1 MTPSN
6 DPKMET
12 EFLDAE
18 DFVDPQII
26 LADERYEVIGQILCE
41 AYEPG
46 QGKWILSDMLDRVLL
61 HRFLGLPI
69 FLVTMWAM
77 FHFTF
82 EISLVF
88 MEMITQFF
96 AWIGTYTLQIP
107 NPLLASLLTNGILGG
122 VGFILT
128 FIPPI
133 FFLYLAISILEDTG
147 YLSRAAFVMDRF
159 MMKMGLHGRSFIP
172 LLLGFGC
179 SVAAVMAT
187 RTVDGESNRL
197 TTILVS
203 PLMSCAG
210 RLPIYI
216 LIAGVFFPNNAGT
229 VVFLMYMLGIVMAV
243 IVTIIFKKTI
253 LREESSSMIMEL
265 SQYQIPTAHGSFR
278 HMWDRGLLF
287 VRTAGTYLL
296 AGSIIMWILS
306 SFGPAGLVVSVEESF
321 AAILGQLFEPIF
333 LPLGFSWQIVTGLIF
348 GFLAKE
354 AVIQSLSIIYAVGGV
369 GGINALET
377 ALIGSMTPLTAV
389 ALMVFVLLYIPCLAT
404 VGAIKK
410 ETGSWKWTGFSVVYQ
425 LVLAYIVALLV
436 VFIGGVFFV

>member
-1 MTPSN
+1 MTSQKDPS
-6 DPKMET
+6 MESKNL
-12 EFLDAE
+12 ELDE
-18 DFVDPQII
+18 SVDPQII

-46 QGKWILSDMLDRVLL
+46 QGKWVLSDMLDQVLL
-61 HRFLGLPI
+61 HRYLGVPI

-82 EISLVF
+82 EISRVF

-96 AWIGTYTLQIP
+96 AWVGTYTSQIP
-107 NPLLASLLTNGILGG
+107 DPLIASLFTDGILGG

-128 FIPPI
+128 FVPPI
-133 FFLYLAISILEDTG
+133 FFLYLAISVLEDTG

-179 SVAAVMAT
+179 SVAAVMAA
-187 RTVDGESNRL
+187 RTVDGDSNRL

-216 LIAGVFFPNNAGT
+216 LIGGVFFPSIAGT
-229 VVFLMYMLGIVMAV
+229 VVFLMYMLGIVMAI
-243 IVTIIFKKTI
+243 IVAIVFKKTI
-253 LREESSSMIMEL
+253 LREESSSMLMEL

-278 HMWDRGLLF
+278 HMWDRGILF

-296 AGSIIMWILS
+296 VGSIMMWFLS
-306 SFGPAGLVVSVEESF
+306 SFGPTGVGVSVDESF
-321 AAILGQLFEPIF
+321 AAILGQLIQPIF
-333 LPLGFSWQIVTGLIF
+333 APLGFSWQIVMGLIF

-354 AVIQSLSIIYAVGGV
+354 AVIQSLAVVYAVGGV
-369 GGINALET
+369 ALET
-377 ALIGSMTPLTAV
+377 ALLSSISPLTAV
-389 ALMVFVLLYIPCLAT
+389 AFMVFVLLYIPCLAT
-404 VGAIKK
+404 VGAIRK
-410 ETGSWKWTGFSVVYQ
+410 ETGSWKWTGFSIVYQ
-425 LVLAYIVALLV
+425 LVLAYIVAAMV
-436 VFIGGVFFV
+436 VVIGGVLIV

>member
-1 MTPSN
+1 M
-6 DPKMET
+6 
-12 EFLDAE
+12 
-18 DFVDPQII
+18 
-26 LADERYEVIGQILCE
+26 
-41 AYEPG
+41 
-46 QGKWILSDMLDRVLL
+46 LSDMLDRVLL
-61 HRFLGLPI
+61 HRYLGLPI
-69 FLVTMWAM
+69 FLVIMWSM

-96 AWIGTYTLQIP
+96 LWLGTYTSQIP
-107 NPLLASLLTNGILGG
+107 NALIASLLTDGILGG

-133 FFLYLAISILEDTG
+133 FFLYLAISVLEDTG

-179 SVAAVMAT
+179 SVAAVMAS
-187 RTVDGESNRL
+187 RTVDGDSNRL

-216 LIAGVFFPNNAGT
+216 LIAGVFFPTIAGT
-229 VVFLMYMLGIVMAV
+229 IVFLMYMLGIVMAIIVAIVLKKV
-243 IVTIIFKKTI
+243 IF
-253 LREESSSMIMEL
+253 REESSSMLMEL
-265 SQYQIPTAHGSFR
+265 SQYQVPTAHGSFR
-278 HMWDRGLLF
+278 HMWDRGLMF
-287 VRTAGTYLL
+287 VKTAGTYLL

-306 SFGPAGLVVSVEESF
+306 SFGPSGIGVPIDASF
-321 AAILGQLFEPIF
+321 ASMLGRFFEPIF
-333 LPLGFSWQIVTGLIF
+333 QPFGFSWQVVTGLIF

-354 AVIQSLSIIYAVGGV
+354 AVIQSLSIVYSVGGV
-369 GGINALET
+369 PLQSALL
-377 ALIGSMTPLTAV
+377 ASITPLTAV

-404 VGAIKK
+404 VGAIRK
-410 ETGSWKWTGFSVVYQ
+410 ETGSWKWTGFSIVYQ
-425 LVLAYIVALLV
+425 LVLAYMVTSLV
-436 VFIGGVFFV
+436 VIIGGLFVV

>member
-1 MTPSN
+1 MTP
-6 DPKMET
+6 DDEQDT
-12 EFLDAE
+12 ELDFE
-18 DFVDPQII
+18 SIDPQIL
-26 LADERYEVIGQILCE
+26 LADERYEVIGNILCE
-41 AYEPG
+41 VYEPG

-61 HRFLGLPI
+61 HRYLGLPV
-69 FLVTMWAM
+69 FLVVMWAM

-96 AWIGTYTLQIP
+96 AWLGTYTAQFP
-107 NPLLASLLTNGILGG
+107 NPLVASLLTNGILGG

-128 FIPPI
+128 FVPPI

-187 RTVDGESNRL
+187 RTVDGKSNRL

-216 LIAGVFFPNNAGT
+216 LIAGVFFPTIAGT
-229 VVFLMYMLGIVMAV
+229 VVFFMYMLGIVMA
-243 IVTIIFKKTI
+243 ITMAIIFKKTI

-278 HMWDRGLLF
+278 HMWDRGIQF
-287 VRTAGTYLL
+287 VKTAGTYLL
-296 AGSIIMWILS
+296 AGSIIMWALS
-306 SFGPAGLVVSVEESF
+306 SFGPAGVSVPVDESF
-321 AAILGQLFEPIF
+321 AAILGHFFEPVF
-333 LPLGFSWQIVTGLIF
+333 LPLGFSWQVVTGLIF

-354 AVIQSLSIIYAVGGV
+354 AVIQSLAIVYAVGGV
-369 GGINALET
+369 ALET
-377 ALIGSMTPLTAV
+377 ALISSITPLTAV
-389 ALMVFVLLYIPCLAT
+389 ALMVFVLLYVPCLAT
-404 VGAIKK
+404 VGAIKR
-410 ETGSWKWTGFSVVYQ
+410 ETGSLKWTGFSIVYQ
-425 LVLAYIVALLV
+425 LILAYIVAILV
-436 VFIGGVFFV
+436 IIIGGAFFV

>member
-6 DPKMET
+6 DPNLETEVMET
-12 EFLDAE
+12 EE
-18 DFVDPQII
+18 SIDPQII
-26 LADERYEVIGQILCE
+26 LADERYEIIGQILCE

-61 HRFLGLPI
+61 HRYLGLPI
-69 FLVTMWAM
+69 FLVIMWAM

-96 AWIGTYTLQIP
+96 TWLGTYTSLIP

-159 MMKMGLHGRSFIP
+159 MMKMGLHGKSFIP

-216 LIAGVFFPNNAGT
+216 LIAGVFFPANAGT
-229 VVFLMYMLGIVMAV
+229 VVFLMYMLGIVMAI
-243 IVTIIFKKTI
+243 IVAIIFKKTI
-253 LREESSSMIMEL
+253 LREESSSMLMEL
-265 SQYQIPTAHGSFR
+265 SQYQIPTVHGSFR
-278 HMWDRGLLF
+278 HMWDRGILF
-287 VRTAGTYLL
+287 VKTAGTYLL
-296 AGSIIMWILS
+296 AGGIIMWVLS
-306 SFGPAGLVVSVEESF
+306 SFGPAGLGVPVNESF
-321 AAILGQLFEPIF
+321 AAIIGQLFVPF
-333 LPLGFSWQIVTGLIF
+333 FAPLGFSWQVVTGLLF

-354 AVIQSLSIIYAVGGV
+354 AVIQSLAIVYAVGGV
-369 GGINALET
+369 ALET

-389 ALMVFVLLYIPCLAT
+389 AFLVFVLLYIPCLAT
-404 VGAIKK
+404 VAAIKK
-410 ETGSWKWTGFSVVYQ
+410 ETGSWKWTGFSVAYQ

-436 VFIGGVFFV
+436 IIIGGAFFV

>member
-1 MTPSN
+1 MIPN
-6 DPKMET
+6 GEQ
-12 EFLDAE
+12 DAE
-18 DFVDPQII
+18 LDFESIDPQIL
-26 LADERYEVIGQILCE
+26 LADERYEVIGNILRE
-41 AYEPG
+41 VYEPG
-46 QGKWILSDMLDRVLL
+46 QGKWILSDMFDRVLL
-61 HRFLGLPI
+61 HRYLGLPV
-69 FLVTMWAM
+69 FLVVMWAM

-96 AWIGTYTLQIP
+96 AWLGTYTSQIP
-107 NPLLASLLTNGILGG
+107 NPLVASLLTNGILGG

-128 FIPPI
+128 FVPPI

-187 RTVDGESNRL
+187 RTVDGRSNRL

-216 LIAGVFFPNNAGT
+216 LIAGVFFPTIAGT
-229 VVFLMYMLGIVMAV
+229 VVFFMYMLGIVMA
-243 IVTIIFKKTI
+243 ISMAIIFKKTI

-278 HMWDRGLLF
+278 HMWDRGIQF
-287 VRTAGTYLL
+287 VKTAGTYLL
-296 AGSIIMWILS
+296 AGSIIMWALS
-306 SFGPAGLVVSVEESF
+306 SFGPAGVSIPVDESF
-321 AAILGQLFEPIF
+321 AAILGRIFEPVF
-333 LPLGFSWQIVTGLIF
+333 LPLGFSWQVVTGLIF

-354 AVIQSLSIIYAVGGV
+354 AVIQSLAIVYAVGGV
-369 GGINALET
+369 ALET
-377 ALIGSMTPLTAV
+377 ALISSITPLTAV
-389 ALMVFVLLYIPCLAT
+389 ALMVFVLLYVPCLAT
-404 VGAIKK
+404 VGAIKR
-410 ETGSWKWTGFSVVYQ
+410 ETGSWKWTGFSIVYQ
-425 LVLAYIVALLV
+425 LVLAYIVAFLV
-436 VFIGGVFFV
+436 IIIGGAFFV

>member
-1 MTPSN
+1 MTP
-6 DPKMET
+6 DREQKGEA
-12 EFLDAE
+12 EFE
-18 DFVDPQII
+18 SIDPQIL
-26 LADERYEVIGQILCE
+26 LADERYEVIGNMLCE
-41 AYEPG
+41 VYEPG

-61 HRFLGLPI
+61 HRYLGLPV
-69 FLVTMWAM
+69 FLVVMWAM

-96 AWIGTYTLQIP
+96 AWLGTYTSLIP
-107 NPLLASLLTNGILGG
+107 NPLVASLLTNGILGG

-147 YLSRAAFVMDRF
+147 YLARAAVVMDRF
-159 MMKMGLHGRSFIP
+159 MMRMGLHGRSFIP

-179 SVAAVMAT
+179 SVAAVMAA

-197 TTILVS
+197 TTVLVS

-216 LIAGVFFPNNAGT
+216 LIAGVFFP
-229 VVFLMYMLGIVMAV
+229 
-243 IVTIIFKKTI
+243 TIA
-253 LREESSSMIMEL
+253 L

-287 VRTAGTYLL
+287 VKTAGTYLL
-296 AGSIIMWILS
+296 AGSIIMWMLS
-306 SFGPAGLVVSVEESF
+306 SFGPAGVGVPVDESF
-321 AAILGQLFEPIF
+321 AAILGRIFEPVF
-333 LPLGFSWQIVTGLIF
+333 HPLGFNWQVVTGLIF

-354 AVIQSLSIIYAVGGV
+354 AVIQSLAVVYAVGGV
-369 GGINALET
+369 ALET
-377 ALIGSMTPLTAV
+377 ALVASMTPLVAV
-389 ALMVFVLLYIPCLAT
+389 ALMVFVLLYVPCLAT
-404 VGAIKK
+404 VGAIKR
-410 ETGSWKWTGFSVVYQ
+410 ETGSWKWTGFSIAYQ
-425 LVLAYIVALLV
+425 LVLAYIVAFLV
-436 VFIGGVFFV
+436 IIIGGAFFV

>member
-1 MTPSN
+1 MSP
-6 DPKMET
+6 DGDQET
-12 EFLDAE
+12 ETFQE
-18 DFVDPQII
+18 SIDPQII
-26 LADERYEVIGQILCE
+26 LADERYEVIGNILCE
-41 AYEPG
+41 TYEQG
-46 QGKWILSDMLDRVLL
+46 EGKWILSDMLDRVLL
-61 HRFLGLPI
+61 HRYLGLPI
-69 FLVTMWAM
+69 FIVVMWAM

-96 AWIGTYTLQIP
+96 AWLGTYTSMIP
-107 NPLLASLLTNGILGG
+107 NPLVASLLTDGILGG

-179 SVAAVMAT
+179 SVAAVMAS
-187 RTVDGESNRL
+187 RTVDGRSNRL

-216 LIAGVFFPNNAGT
+216 LIAGVFFPTIAGT
-229 VVFLMYMLGIVMAV
+229 VVFLMYMLGIVMAI
-243 IVTIIFKKTI
+243 IVAIIFKKTI
-253 LREESSSMIMEL
+253 LREESSSMLMEL
-265 SQYQIPTAHGSFR
+265 TQYQIPTAHGSFR
-278 HMWDRGLLF
+278 HMWDRGILF

-296 AGSIIMWILS
+296 VGSIVIWALS
-306 SFGPAGLVVSVEESF
+306 AFGPAGVGVPIDESF
-321 AAILGQLFEPIF
+321 AAILGRVVQPVFG
-333 LPLGFSWQIVTGLIF
+333 PLGFSWQIVMGLIF
-348 GFLAKE
+348 GFIAKE
-354 AVIQSLSIIYAVGGV
+354 AVIQALAIVYAVGG
-369 GGINALET
+369 IALET
-377 ALIGSMTPLTAV
+377 ALLASVSPLTAI

-404 VGAIKK
+404 VGAIRK
-410 ETGSWKWTGFSVVYQ
+410 ETGSWRWTGFAVLYQ
-425 LVLAYIVALLV
+425 LILSYVVAALV
-436 VFIGGVFFV
+436 VVIGGWFIV

>member
-1 MTPSN
+1 MTP
-6 DPKMET
+6 DDEQDT
-12 EFLDAE
+12 ELDFE
-18 DFVDPQII
+18 SIDPQIL
-26 LADERYEVIGQILCE
+26 LADERYEVIGNILCE
-41 AYEPG
+41 VYEPG

-61 HRFLGLPI
+61 HRYLGLPV
-69 FLVTMWAM
+69 FLVVMWAM

-96 AWIGTYTLQIP
+96 AWLGTYTAQFP
-107 NPLLASLLTNGILGG
+107 NPLVASLLTNGILGG

-128 FIPPI
+128 FVPPI

-187 RTVDGESNRL
+187 RTVDGKSNRL

-216 LIAGVFFPNNAGT
+216 LIAGVFFPTIAGT
-229 VVFLMYMLGIVMAV
+229 VVFFMYMLGIVMA
-243 IVTIIFKKTI
+243 ITMAIIFKKTI

-278 HMWDRGLLF
+278 HMWDRGIQF
-287 VRTAGTYLL
+287 VKTAGTYLL
-296 AGSIIMWILS
+296 AGSIIMWALS
-306 SFGPAGLVVSVEESF
+306 SFGPAGVSVPVDESF
-321 AAILGQLFEPIF
+321 AAILGQFFNPIF
-333 LPLGFSWQIVTGLIF
+333 LPLGFSWQVVTGLIF

-354 AVIQSLSIIYAVGGV
+354 AVIQSLAIVYAVGGV
-369 GGINALET
+369 ALET
-377 ALIGSMTPLTAV
+377 ALISSITPLTAI
-389 ALMVFVLLYIPCLAT
+389 ALMVFVLLYVPCLAT
-404 VGAIKK
+404 VGAIKR
-410 ETGSWKWTGFSVVYQ
+410 ETGSLKWTGFSIVYQ
-425 LVLAYIVALLV
+425 LIIAYIVALLV
-436 VFIGGVFFV
+436 IIIGGAFFV

>member
-1 MTPSN
+1 LTPSDN
-6 DPKMET
+6 PNMET
-12 EFLDAE
+12 KLLDAE
-18 DFVDPQII
+18 DLVDPQII

-41 AYEPG
+41 TYEPG

-61 HRFLGLPI
+61 HRYLGLPI

-96 AWIGTYTLQIP
+96 AWIGTYTSQIP
-107 NPLLASLLTNGILGG
+107 NSLLASLLTDGILGG

-128 FIPPI
+128 FVPPI
-133 FFLYLAISILEDTG
+133 FFLYLAISVLEDTG

-179 SVAAVMAT
+179 SVAAVMAA

-229 VVFLMYMLGIVMAV
+229 IVFLMYMLGIVMAV
-243 IVTIIFKKTI
+243 IVAIIFKKTI
-253 LREESSSMIMEL
+253 LREESSSMLMEL
-265 SQYQIPTAHGSFR
+265 SQYQIPTAHGAFR

-296 AGSIIMWILS
+296 VGSIIMWILS
-306 SFGPAGLVVSVEESF
+306 SFGPAGLGVSVDESF
-321 AAILGQLFEPIF
+321 AAILGKFFEPVF

-354 AVIQSLSIIYAVGGV
+354 AVIQSLSIVYAVE
-369 GGINALET
+369 NLALET
-377 ALIGSMTPLTAV
+377 ALLGSITPLTAV

-404 VGAIKK
+404 IGAIKK

-436 VFIGGVFFV
+436 FIIGGVFFV

>member
-1 MTPSN
+1 MTP
-6 DPKMET
+6 DDEQDT
-12 EFLDAE
+12 ELDFE
-18 DFVDPQII
+18 SIDPQIL
-26 LADERYEVIGQILCE
+26 LADERYEVIGNILCE
-41 AYEPG
+41 VYEPG

-61 HRFLGLPI
+61 HRYLGLPV
-69 FLVTMWAM
+69 FLVVMWAM

-96 AWIGTYTLQIP
+96 AWLGTYTAQFP
-107 NPLLASLLTNGILGG
+107 NPLVASLLTNGILGG

-128 FIPPI
+128 FVPPI

-187 RTVDGESNRL
+187 RTVDGKSNRL

-216 LIAGVFFPNNAGT
+216 LIAGVFFPTIAGT
-229 VVFLMYMLGIVMAV
+229 VVFFMYMLGIVMA
-243 IVTIIFKKTI
+243 ITMAIIFKKTI

-278 HMWDRGLLF
+278 HMWDRGIQF
-287 VRTAGTYLL
+287 VKTAGTYLL
-296 AGSIIMWILS
+296 AGSIIMWALS
-306 SFGPAGLVVSVEESF
+306 SFGPAGVSVPVDESF
-321 AAILGQLFEPIF
+321 AAILGQFFNPIF
-333 LPLGFSWQIVTGLIF
+333 LPLGFSWQVVTGLIF

-354 AVIQSLSIIYAVGGV
+354 AVIQSLEIVYAVGGV
-369 GGINALET
+369 ALET
-377 ALIGSMTPLTAV
+377 ALISSITPLTAI
-389 ALMVFVLLYIPCLAT
+389 ALMVFVLLYVPCLAT
-404 VGAIKK
+404 VGAIKR
-410 ETGSWKWTGFSVVYQ
+410 ETGSLKWTGFSIVYQ
-425 LVLAYIVALLV
+425 LMLAYIVALLV
-436 VFIGGVFFV
+436 IIIGGAFFV

>member
-1 MTPSN
+1 VTPSN
-6 DPKMET
+6 DPKMEIEVT
-12 EFLDAE
+12 EADE
-18 DFVDPQII
+18 SIDPQII
-26 LADERYEVIGQILCE
+26 LADERYEVIGRILCE
-41 AYEPG
+41 TYEPG
-46 QGKWILSDMLDRVLL
+46 QGKWVLSDMLDRVML
-61 HRFLGLPI
+61 HRYLGLPI

-82 EISLVF
+82 EVSLVF

-96 AWIGTYTLQIP
+96 AWIGTYTSQIP
-107 NPLLASLLTNGILGG
+107 NPLLASLLTDGILGG

-179 SVAAVMAT
+179 SVAAVMAS
-187 RTVDGESNRL
+187 RTVDGEANRL

-216 LIAGVFFPNNAGT
+216 LIAGVFFPSIAGT

-243 IVTIIFKKTI
+243 IVAIIFKKTI
-253 LREESSSMIMEL
+253 LREESAAMLMEL

-278 HMWDRGLLF
+278 HMWDRGIMF
-287 VRTAGTYLL
+287 VKTAGTYLL
-296 AGSIIMWILS
+296 AGSIVMWMLS
-306 SFGPAGLVVSVEESF
+306 SFGPGGLGVPVDESF
-321 AAILGQLFEPIF
+321 AAILGRLFEPIF
-333 LPLGFSWQIVTGLIF
+333 MPLGFSWQIVTGLIF

-354 AVIQSLSIIYAVGGV
+354 AVIQSLAIVYAIGGV
-369 GGINALET
+369 ALET
-377 ALIGSMTPLTAV
+377 ALLGSITPLTAV
-389 ALMVFVLLYIPCLAT
+389 ALMVFVLLYVPCLAT
-404 VGAIKK
+404 VGAIRR
-410 ETGSWKWTGFSVVYQ
+410 ETGSWRWTGFSVVYQ
-425 LVLAYIVALLV
+425 LVLAYIVALAV
-436 VFIGGVFFV
+436 VIIGGALFV